1 MKTLRKVACAAV
13 LAGAL
18 FSGSASAEVPSGD
31 DELARIGAAMEEAFA
46 AEPLSAE
53 AEERLPSAAIVA
65 GKIMP
70 DGTYA
75 RMMEDTL
82 QRVLQPMTAIMPK
95 VMPTA
100 ELATALGV
108 NIGWLDQLSEN
119 GAAEIS
125 TMLDPHY
132 RERSE
137 AMMNGMMKRMGQ
149 IMAEME
155 PDIRDGLARAYASR
169 FSQQELDDI
178 AAFFATPSGERYATE
193 SMLIFTDPQTMS
205 AAMKGMP
212 KMLSAMPELLTE
224 AGESASHLPPAR
236 EVESLTAAERTRI
249 ADLLGIPA
257 AELGADRNESVE
269 VEGSDEQSDDSAPSD
284 AER

>member
-1 MKTLRKVACAAV
+1 MKMLRQVACAAA

-18 FSGSASAEVPSGD
+18 LSGSVSAEGPSGD

-53 AEERLPSAAIVA
+53 AQERLPSATIVA

-82 QRVLQPMTAIMPK
+82 QRVLQPMAAIMPE

-108 NIGWLDQLSEN
+108 NIGSLDQLSDEE
-119 GAAEIS
+119 AAEIS

-132 RERSE
+132 RERNE
-137 AMMNGMMKRMGQ
+137 AMMNGMMNRMGQ

-155 PDIRDGLARAYASR
+155 PDIRDGLARAYANR

-178 AAFFATPSGERYATE
+178 AAFFATASGERYATE

-212 KMLSAMPELLTE
+212 KMLSAMPDILAEV
-224 AGESASHLPPAR
+224 GKSASHLPPPR
-236 EVESLTAAERTRI
+236 EVESLTTTERSRI

-257 AELGADRNESVE
+257 AEFGADRIESGE
-269 VEGSDEQSDDSAPSD
+269 VEGSDGQSDVSEPSV
-284 AER
+284 AEI